1 MVKNPSANAR
11 DLGSI
16 PGSGRFPGE
25 GNGNPLTPLFLPG
38 ESHGQRSLVG
48 YSLWGCKE
56 SDTTELV
63 MMIYDIVHR
72 KMWNL
77 VNPIVEYS

>member
-1 MVKNPSANAR
+1 M
-11 DLGSI
+11 
-16 PGSGRFPGE
+16 
-25 GNGNPLTPLFLPG
+25 
-38 ESHGQRSLVG
+38 G

>member
-1 MVKNPSANAR
+1 MATLS
-11 DLGSI
+11 SM
-16 PGSGRFPGE
+16 
-25 GNGNPLTPLFLPG
+25 LPG
-38 ESHGQRSLVG
+38 KLHGQRNLTG